1 MDNNAPP
8 PAPWYDDIPDYVLG
22 KLLYYD
28 QDSDNACRWIVY
40 DGAQKIRCATRKDAI
55 RYIQMTVLHQDN
67 EAQRLTISA
76 RAYIQ
81 KALEQLDKAATKTS
95 TNSLLLERLSV
106 KLRPFVV
113 DLDNLIL
120 TDYDKKSKKAHLRSS
135 AC

>member
-1 MDNNAPP
+1 
-8 PAPWYDDIPDYVLG
+8 
-22 KLLYYD
+22 
-28 QDSDNACRWIVY
+28 
-40 DGAQKIRCATRKDAI
+40 
-55 RYIQMTVLHQDN
+55 MTVLHQDN

-113 DLDNLIL
+113 DLDNLIM
-120 TDYDKKSKKAHLRSS
+120 TDYDKKSKKARLRSS